1 VIFWRGVKA
10 SVSELTATGTAKNQ
24 VEVQPAGEVA
34 TKVRYRI
41 LMLTFSLAFIMYLD
55 RVCMGTAAPAIMK
68 EFHLDKVTMGW
79 SVSAFNWAYA
89 LFQIPGGWMADRFGA
104 RIVLAGALTWWS
116 LFTAATGLSFN
127 ALSLAATR
135 FLFGAGEAAAFPAS
149 SRAIIRWLPLEQRA
163 FGQGFQHSGSRLGAA
178 LAPAIVVFLMAGW
191 GWRSVFY
198 IFGTVGVLCAA
209 IWYAAY
215 RNFPQEHPRVNAAEL
230 RILDHAGVSSH
241 SSAQLSVPW
250 TRILRSRDLW
260 FLSLMYFCYGWVLW
274 MYLFWLPTYLI
285 EVRGYTQIKM
295 GLGASLPLLAA
306 TSTNI
311 LGGWMS
317 DKLTRRW
324 RDLRRSR
331 LTILVV
337 GFSIAA
343 AALAPGV
350 LAESPVVSMAFLTLA
365 LAGLELT
372 VPISWAISLDIGGD
386 YSGSVSAIMNTLG
399 NIGGALGA
407 VCVGYLATNLG
418 WNSPFFTASALCIF
432 AALFAIFINPTRSA
446 VNTSDHA

>member
-1 VIFWRGVKA
+1 
-10 SVSELTATGTAKNQ
+10 VSEPTATPRAAHQSAT
-24 VEVQPAGEVA
+24 QPAGEVA

-41 LMLTFSLAFIMYLD
+41 LVLTFLLAFIMYLD

-89 LFQIPGGWMADRFGA
+89 LFQIPCGWMADRFGP

-127 ALSLAATR
+127 ALSLAGTR

-149 SRAIIRWLPLEQRA
+149 SRAIVRWLPLDQRA

-178 LAPAIVVFLMAGW
+178 LAPAIVVFMMASW
-191 GWRSVFY
+191 GWRSVFF
-198 IFGTVGVLCAA
+198 IFGSVGVVCAA
-209 IWYAAY
+209 IWYVAY
-215 RNFPQEHPRVNAAEL
+215 RDSPQQHPGVNAAEL
-230 RILDHAGVSSH
+230 RILEQPAAPSRRV
-241 SSAQLSVPW
+241 AQPSVPW
-250 TRILRSRDLW
+250 KQILHSRDLW
-260 FLSLMYFCYGWVLW
+260 FLSVMYFCYGWVLW
-274 MYLFWLPTYLI
+274 MYLFWLPTYLV

-311 LGGWMS
+311 LGGWLS

-324 RDLRRSR
+324 RDLRKGRVV
-331 LTILVV
+331 ILVV
-337 GFSIAA
+337 GFAIAA
-343 AALAPGV
+343 AALVPGV
-350 LAESPVVSMAFLTLA
+350 LAESPVASMAFLTLA

-386 YSGSVSAIMNTLG
+386 YSGSVSGVMNTLG

-407 VCVGYLATNLG
+407 VCIGYLATNFG
-418 WNSPFFTASALCIF
+418 WNSSFLTASAMCCVAGL
-432 AALFAIFINPTRSA
+432 LAICINPTRPAA
-446 VNTSDHA
+446 VTR